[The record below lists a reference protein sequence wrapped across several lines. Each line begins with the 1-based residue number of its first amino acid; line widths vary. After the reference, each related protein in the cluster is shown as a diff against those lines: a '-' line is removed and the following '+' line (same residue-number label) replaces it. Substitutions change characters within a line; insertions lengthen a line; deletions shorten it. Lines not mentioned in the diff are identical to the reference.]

1 RPTGAVVR
9 LPRLAASDPSPILEW
24 RGFAEFS
31 VPLLYELLR
40 FRQVIFV
47 VEQGCAY
54 PDLDGR
60 DQRAHHLLLRIQGE
74 LAGCLRLIPFLDEAR
89 VAIGRVAVA
98 PEHRGCG
105 LARRMMQE
113 ALARCRRDHPD
124 RRVTLSGQTY
134 LAPFY
139 ESLGF
144 LVTSAPYD
152 DYGLPHVDMALPDP
166 KG

>member
-1 RPTGAVVR
+1 MQWYRFAD
-9 LPRLAASDPSPILEW
+9 LSAA
-24 RGFAEFS
+24 
-31 VPLLYELLR
+31 LLYEVLR
-40 FRQVIFV
+40 FRQAIFV

-74 LAGCLRLIPFLDEAR
+74 LAGCLRLIPFADEAR

-113 ALARCRRDHPD
+113 ALDRCRRDHPD
-124 RRVTLSGQTY
+124 CRVTL
-134 LAPFY
+134 
-139 ESLGF
+139 
-144 LVTSAPYD
+144 
-152 DYGLPHVDMALPDP
+152 
-166 KG
+166 